1 MIKDLE
7 VTRSLCVPKWVLN
20 AITNVLRRQRQKDN
34 FPGAAVDGHLPA
46 NAGDIGLI
54 PGLGGFYMSRA
65 TKPMYHNHWV
75 CAQSVSLTGP
85 NAGWTAS
92 HLPTP
97 RGSKGEYT
105 LPYFQFLLAL
115 PVLGLWAHHSS
126 PPSVFTSPPP
136 PWVKFPSTSL
146 FLNRIAFQFYL
157 FTFGRVG
164 PPLWCRGSSSLP
176 CAGFSSRL
184 LLLLW
189 STGSRRRGSVVEA
202 LGL

>member
-1 MIKDLE
+1 MLPYLDKKFFADVIKDLE

-54 PGLGGFYMSRA
+54 PGLGGFYMPRA

-75 CAQSVSLTGP
+75 CAQSVSFTGP

-92 HLPTP
+92 HFPTP

-105 LPYFQFLLAL
+105 
-115 PVLGLWAHHSS
+115 
-126 PPSVFTSPPP
+126 PPP
-136 PWVKFPSTSL
+136 PTSSFCWLCQFLACGHITPVHPPSSHH
-146 FLNRIAFQFYL
+146 
-157 FTFGRVG
+157 
-164 PPLWCRGSSSLP
+164 
-176 CAGFSSRL
+176 L
-184 LLLLW
+184 LLHESNSPLPL
-189 STGSRRRGSVVEA
+189 SF
-202 LGL
+202 